1 MTITE
6 ILTGQLVMIS
16 TTVFGIGFV
25 LGWVWAILITSG
37 SSHSPERQDKDKD

>member
-1 MTITE
+1 MSE
-6 ILTGQLVMIS
+6 LLTGQLLMIS
-16 TTVFGIGFV
+16 TIVFGIGFI